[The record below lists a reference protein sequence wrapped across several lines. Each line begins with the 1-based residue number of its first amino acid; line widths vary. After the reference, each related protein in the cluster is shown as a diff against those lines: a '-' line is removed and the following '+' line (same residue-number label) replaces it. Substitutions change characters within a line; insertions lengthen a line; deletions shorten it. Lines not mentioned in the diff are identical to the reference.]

1 MKTTSESMT
10 DRYVAAALKG
20 VPEDQR
26 TDVSAELRGSI
37 ADAVD
42 ARIDRGEGADVAER
56 AVLTELGDPTRLA
69 AEYAGRPL
77 YLIGPAFYPDY
88 ARLLKVLLSI
98 VVPVI
103 AVVVGAATAMSG
115 DDPWQVLISAASS
128 AFSVGVQLA
137 FWVTLVFALL
147 ERGGVQPR
155 RSASSWDVSDL
166 PALPDR
172 RVGLGETIASIAG
185 LALLIWFLIWQP
197 GYRASLDQATAA
209 VPILDPALSTF
220 WIPFLVTVLL
230 ASITLEIVKYR
241 KGRWTVPLAALNTV
255 LSLAFAAP
263 AIWLTTSAQL
273 FNPAF
278 LAATSGEALLSL
290 VDLLPTLIAWIIAVV
305 CVADITE
312 GWWKA
317 LR

>member
-1 MKTTSESMT
+1 MRTTNGSMT
-10 DRYVAAALKG
+10 DRYVAAALKR

-26 TDVSAELRGSI
+26 SDVSAELRGSI

-42 ARIDRGEGADVAER
+42 ARTEQGEDADVAER

-88 ARLLKVLLSI
+88 ARLLTVLLSI

-115 DDPWQVLISAASS
+115 DDPWQVVLSAVSS

-147 ERGGVQPR
+147 DRNGVRPR
-155 RSASSWDVSDL
+155 PSTSSWDVSDL
-166 PALPDR
+166 PAVPDR

-185 LALLIWFLIWQP
+185 LALLIWFLVWQP
-197 GYRASLDQATAA
+197 GYRASLDDVTSS
-209 VPILDPALSTF
+209 VPILDPALSAL
-220 WIPFLVTVLL
+220 WIPFLVIVLL
-230 ASITLEIVKYR
+230 ASVTLEIVKYR
-241 KGRWTVPLAALNTV
+241 KGRWTVPLAAVNTV
-255 LSLAFAAP
+255 LGLAFAVP
-263 AIWLTTSAQL
+263 AIWLVVGGQL
-273 FNPAF
+273 LNPAF
-278 LAATSGEALLSL
+278 LSAMSGDALVALSDL
-290 VDLLPTLIAWIIAVV
+290 VPALIAWVIAIV
-305 CVADITE
+305 CVADISE